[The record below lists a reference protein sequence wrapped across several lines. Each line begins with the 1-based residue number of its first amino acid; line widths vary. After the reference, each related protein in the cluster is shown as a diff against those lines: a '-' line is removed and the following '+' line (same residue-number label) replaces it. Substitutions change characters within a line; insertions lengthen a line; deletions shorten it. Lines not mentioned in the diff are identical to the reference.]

1 MEEEMKIGNGYG
13 FVFFISFLL
22 FVFYPHAGDGFTLI
36 TPEEAAQ
43 PEILLRG
50 MECSRFEGKGPQI
63 KVTLPRLG
71 EPLLTPFVVDIT
83 FEASS
88 NKVIDYD
95 SLRIRYLK
103 FIPIDLTNRVNPFLN
118 NDRLMVKDVKVP
130 QGRHC
135 LQLSIGYASGK
146 KTLMEIFL
154 NVIK

>member
-1 MEEEMKIGNGYG
+1 MKIGNGYG
-13 FVFFISFLL
+13 LVFLILFLL
-22 FVFYPHAGDGFTLI
+22 FVFYPHAGHGFTLI

-43 PEILLRG
+43 PEVPLLRG
-50 MECSRFEGKGPQI
+50 MECSRFEGNGPQI
-63 KVTLPRLG
+63 KIALPRLG

-103 FIPIDLTNRVNPFLN
+103 FIPIDPTGRVKPFLN

-135 LQLSIGYASGK
+135 LQLLIGYTSGE

>member
-1 MEEEMKIGNGYG
+1 VEEEMKIGKGYG
-13 FVFFISFLL
+13 LVFFISF
-22 FVFYPHAGDGFTLI
+22 FFFAVYPHTGHGFTLI
-36 TPEEAAQ
+36 TPEEAAK
-43 PEILLRG
+43 PELLLRG
-50 MECSRFEGKGPQI
+50 VECSRFEGNGPQI
-63 KVTLPRLG
+63 KITLPRLG

-88 NKVIDYD
+88 DKVIDYD

-103 FIPIDLTNRVNPFLN
+103 FIPIDLTGRVRPFLN
-118 NDRLMVKDVKVP
+118 NDRLMVKDVNVP

-135 LQLSIGYASGK
+135 LQLLIGYTSGE